1 VNGAASPAGRR
12 LADRVAVVAGVGS
25 IVGRAC
31 ALAFGREGAEV
42 VAVDPDAE
50 VADRVTEEVTAVGGR
65 ATPLVASLADE
76 AGASAVAGVCRA
88 RWGRVDVLFT
98 AQAMLDHEPAG
109 EQSSAH

>member
-1 VNGAASPAGRR
+1 VYGAASPAGGR

-31 ALAFGREGAEV
+31 AHAFGREGAEV

-76 AGASAVAGVCRA
+76 AGASAVAGGCRA

-98 AQAMLDHEPAG
+98 A
-109 EQSSAH
+109 